1 MSNFFLCR
9 EKMGLA
15 DTRGTLFNHYA
26 KILKQVNPK
35 MFLVENVKG
44 LTTGY
49 PEEKC
54 VFISGVFSPCV
65 LF

>member
-1 MSNFFLCR
+1 
-9 EKMGLA
+9 MGLA